1 MDLTA
6 PPSPEPVLQAR
17 SVYRFYRA
25 GDEETLALQG
35 VSLALRPGEVVAVT
49 GPSGSGKSTL
59 LACLAGMDDPDGGSV
74 HVAGQRISHRREPER
89 AHIRARH
96 IGVLFQQ
103 DNLLD
108 HLTVRNNL
116 ALVRSLAGRR
126 GRADR
131 PDMLG
136 LLGLSDR
143 AAAYPSQLS
152 GGELVRAG
160 LAIALANRPSRK
172 TSDPFRGRSRITAHG
187 ICCVVVLQG
196 WECDR

>member
-17 SVYRFYRA
+17 SLYRFYRA

-35 VSLALRPGEVVAVT
+35 VSLALRPGEFVAVT

-59 LACLAGMDDPDGGSV
+59 LACLAGMDNPDGGSV
-74 HVAGQRISHRREPER
+74 HGAGQRISHRREPER

-136 LLGLSDR
+136 LSDR
-143 AAAYPSQLS
+143 AAAYPRQLS
-152 GGELVRAG
+152 GGELARAG
-160 LAIALANRPSRK
+160 LAIALANRPSHK
-172 TSDPFRGRSRITAHG
+172 TSDPFRGRKMSSRITAHD
-187 ICCVVVLQG
+187 IC
-196 WECDR
+196 